1 MITDDNIDFWT
12 NRHTVLWRGNMD
24 LVLQSAGVS
33 NDMIQDI
40 AKEEFQ
46 KIIYNWMEKNGID
59 ECEYVDVKNFYSKC
73 YQNARA
79 TQPQGG
85 QVHLANPWL
94 WKQRENFVQRCKD
107 ENKKPWQKLT
117 ELGWM
122 PWSGEFD
129 AMQDDE
135 ASGYLISRLAEEVL
149 KFDCSK
155 KAHAIMTL
163 ERYNL
168 WKALQK
174 HKKKKES
181 EPVTQ

>member
-1 MITDDNIDFWT
+1 MITEENIDFWT

-24 LVLQSAGVS
+24 LVLESAGIS
-33 NDMIQDI
+33 TDMIQDI

-46 KIIYNWMEKNGID
+46 KIIYNWMEKNGVD
-59 ECEYVDVKNFYSKC
+59 ESEYFDVKNFFSKC

-79 TQPQGG
+79 TQPGGG

-94 WKQRENFVQRCKD
+94 WEQRKEFEKRCK
-107 ENKKPWQKLT
+107 EEEKRPWQKLT

-129 AMQDDE
+129 SMQDDM
-135 ASGYLISRLAEEVL
+135 ASGYLITRLAEEVL
-149 KFDCSK
+149 KFDASK

-163 ERYNL
+163 DGYKL
-168 WKALQK
+168 WKSLK
-174 HKKKKES
+174 RHDKKGE
-181 EPVTQ
+181 V